1 MTQEHITTADKK
13 MQERTKQRSDAYA
26 RRYKNHTQNNRKV
39 FSMQTPLKTEL
50 YNALRKAQPD
60 IQKDYLYHRC
70 VDKYLNAILPAIRS
84 AIATR
89 PNHSNLLDDQFN
101 FSHTA
106 LREVIG
112 TIGKSQRYIYQLMR
126 DDKTTSLLVDVR
138 KGYSKNGSAK
148 LSVVRLNPLYED
160 LVLDAL
166 LNVTEDITPIT
177 PTTENTTEPVHN
189 YSVFVDPASLA
200 SFIAKS
206 RTTLRQTANDSA
218 YARKLLRNIITA
230 QQLQSLIQPATN
242 QSSQPFINERWTM
255 ADSGRIYGT
264 GLSLQRIPKEVRHA
278 ALGYCH
284 KYDFRACA
292 FALMG
297 SLAKFIDPTLKIG
310 ALEDYISHRSKI
322 RTRIADQLDISV
334 DLVKTLFT
342 ALGFGAEL
350 KNTPYAALRG
360 ELAKAARQR
369 HDRNER
375 LDAADYKQLG
385 EREYQQL
392 IQNDLF
398 IDIYNALQRVNQT
411 ILNFYADKELQ
422 IGDRPYLDIDPKTN
436 KRRSNK
442 QKLAWIYQALESVVM
457 LAFVDYSQ
465 QEPLL
470 TTHDC
475 IYYKKRLTQSTVDNI
490 YYQLREAFP
499 LLSFE
504 HEEITPIAEDEFYQ
518 QRYADVELFERE
530 HREHIAREEVAAKEN
545 YAALRKAVIS
555 AANSEALAA

>member
-1 MTQEHITTADKK
+1 
-13 MQERTKQRSDAYA
+13 
-26 RRYKNHTQNNRKV
+26 
-39 FSMQTPLKTEL
+39 MQTPLKTEL
-50 YNALRKAQPD
+50 YNALQKAQPEL
-60 IQKDYLYHRC
+60 QKDYLYHRC
-70 VDKYLNAILPAIRS
+70 VDKYVNALLPAIRS

-89 PNHSNLLDDQFN
+89 PNHTHLLDHQFS
-101 FSHTA
+101 FSHSA
-106 LREVIG
+106 IREVIG

-126 DDKTTSLLVDVR
+126 DDETTSLLVDVM
-138 KGYSKNGSAK
+138 KGFSKNGIAK
-148 LSVVRLNPLYED
+148 LSVVRLNPLYEN
-160 LVLDAL
+160 LVLDEL
-166 LNVTEDITPIT
+166 LNATADTT
-177 PTTENTTEPVHN
+177 PTTDNTTDPVHN

-206 RTTLRQTANDSA
+206 RTTLRQTAKDGP

-230 QQLQSLIQPATN
+230 EQLQTMIQPADNTN
-242 QSSQPFINERWTM
+242 SEPYIYERWTM

-297 SLAKFIDPTLKIG
+297 SLAKQIDPTLKIG
-310 ALEDYISHRSKI
+310 ALEDYIGNRAKI
-322 RTRIADQLDISV
+322 RQRIADQLNISV
-334 DLVKTLFT
+334 ELVKTIFT
-342 ALGFGAEL
+342 AMGFGAEL
-350 KNTPYAALRG
+350 KNTPFAAIRG

-369 HDRNER
+369 HDHNER
-375 LDAADYKQLG
+375 LSAEDYRQLG
-385 EREYQQL
+385 EQEFQQL
-392 IQNDLF
+392 LANDSF

-411 ILNFYADKELQ
+411 ILAYFADDNIQ
-422 IGDRPYLDIDPKTN
+422 NGDQKYSPIDPKTN
-436 KRRSNK
+436 KRRTNK

-475 IYYKKRLTQSTVDNI
+475 IYYKQRLQQHTVDDI
-490 YYQLREAFP
+490 HYQMREAFP

-504 HEEITPIAEDEFYQ
+504 HEAITPIAEDDFYQ
-518 QRYADVELFERE
+518 QRYAEADAFARE
-530 HREHIAREEVAAKEN
+530 HREHIAREEKAAKE
-545 YAALRKAVIS
+545 YFRALRNAVVSAENS
-555 AANSEALAA
+555 AANNEALAA